1 MPYQAFDSLAAVAFA
16 KQRGLIAAD
25 ADVSCREIGDGN
37 LNLVFHLQTADS
49 SFIVKQALPYARC
62 VGESWPL
69 SLERARIEAEVLKA
83 HGKVA
88 PEWVVKVLDFD
99 LEQYAM
105 VEEDLSHLEL
115 LRKRLINAEKVED
128 MGQNLAYYLADSLY
142 AYSDFELD
150 PKQKKALV
158 SQFINPDL
166 CLITE
171 DLFFTDPYREH
182 ERNDIFPASRQSA
195 EALWQDDELLAR
207 VAELK
212 AHFLSCPQSLLHGD
226 VHSGSVFSGP
236 GELKVIDAEF
246 GFFGPIGFDVGSVI
260 GNLLL
265 AWCRHHTLGNE
276 AYAAWLVE
284 QCLVFWQRFESR
296 FSALLKGSKDV
307 ALVNTRYQRRFV
319 AKVLQ
324 DTLGYA
330 GTELIRR
337 TLGLAHVADITSLD
351 DELRA
356 KAEQKALSLG
366 KALVLASDEVTS
378 IGLLSE
384 LLKKA
389 PVSAAA

>member
-1 MPYQAFDSLAAVAFA
+1 MPYQAFDSQAAVAFA

-37 LNLVFHLQTADS
+37 LNLVFHLQTADA

-88 PEWVVKVLDFD
+88 PQWVVKVLDFD

-115 LRKRLINAEKVED
+115 LRKRLINAEKVD
-128 MGQNLAYYLADSLY
+128 NMGQNLADYLADSLY

-296 FSALLKGSKDV
+296 FSALLKGSKDL
-307 ALVNTRYQRRFV
+307 ALGSARYQRRFV

-356 KAEQKALSLG
+356 KAEQQALSLG
-366 KALVLASDEVTS
+366 KALVLASDEATG

>member
-1 MPYQAFDSLAAVAFA
+1 MPYQAFDSQAAVAFA

-37 LNLVFHLQTADS
+37 LNLVFHLQTADA

-88 PEWVVKVLDFD
+88 PQWVVKVLDFD

-115 LRKRLINAEKVED
+115 LRKRLINAEKVD
-128 MGQNLAYYLADSLY
+128 NMGQNLADYLADSLY

-276 AYAAWLVE
+276 AYAAWLIE

-296 FSALLKGSKDV
+296 FSALLKGCKDV
-307 ALVNTRYQRRFV
+307 ALVNARYQRRFV

-324 DTLGYA
+324 DSLGYA

-351 DELRA
+351 DGLRA
-356 KAEQKALSLG
+356 KAEQQALSLG
-366 KALVLASDEVTS
+366 KALVLASDEATG

-384 LLKKA
+384 LLKTA

>member
-115 LRKRLINAEKVED
+115 LRKRLINAEKVD
-128 MGQNLAYYLADSLY
+128 NMGQNLADYLADSLY

-212 AHFLSCPQSLLHGD
+212 VHFLSCPQSLLHGD

-307 ALVNTRYQRRFV
+307 ALVNARYQRRFV

-356 KAEQKALSLG
+356 KAEQQALSLG
-366 KALVLASDEVTS
+366 KALVLASDEATS

>member
-356 KAEQKALSLG
+356 KAEQQALSLG
-366 KALVLASDEVTS
+366 KALVLASDEATS

>member
-115 LRKRLINAEKVED
+115 LRKRLINAEKVD
-128 MGQNLAYYLADSLY
+128 NMGQNLADYLADSLY

-276 AYAAWLVE
+276 AYATWLVE

-307 ALVNTRYQRRFV
+307 ALVNARYQRCFV

-356 KAEQKALSLG
+356 KAEQQALSLG
-366 KALVLASDEVTS
+366 KALVLASDEATS

>member
-115 LRKRLINAEKVED
+115 LRKRLINAEKVD
-128 MGQNLAYYLADSLY
+128 NIGQNLADYLADSLY

-150 PKQKKALV
+150 PKQKKTLV

-307 ALVNTRYQRRFV
+307 ALVHARYQRRFV

-356 KAEQKALSLG
+356 KAEQQALSLG
-366 KALVLASDEVTS
+366 KALVLASDEATS